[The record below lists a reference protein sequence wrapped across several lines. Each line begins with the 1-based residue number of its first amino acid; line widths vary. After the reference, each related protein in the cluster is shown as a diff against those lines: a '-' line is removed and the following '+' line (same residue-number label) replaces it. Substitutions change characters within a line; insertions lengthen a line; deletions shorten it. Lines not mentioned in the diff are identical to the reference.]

1 MSDLRRF
8 FGHEQ
13 GTRDSQLRAE
23 AARAAEGL
31 DIEAA
36 ITAHR
41 LWKEQ
46 LLTQLTGR
54 PGRPSTDPNLRPD
67 RDQICR
73 DDACPLGQWIHGRG
87 RARLGAF
94 PGFSDLLAHHRMF
107 HHVAG
112 NILTLDAAGKRA
124 DALRMLDEQFEDYS
138 TRVNDDLRLLQQ
150 VSTESEAIKRSA

>member
-13 GTRDSQLRAE
+13 SARDSQLRAE

-31 DIEAA
+31 DVEAELA
-36 ITAHR
+36 AHR

-54 PGRPSTDPNLRPD
+54 PGRPPSEQYVRLD
-67 RDQICR
+67 RDLVCR
-73 DDACPLGQWIHGRG
+73 DDICPLGQWIHGRG

-112 NILTLDAAGKRA
+112 NILTLDAAGKKV
-124 DALRMLDEQFEDYS
+124 DALRMLDEQLEDYS
-138 TRVNDDLRLLQQ
+138 ARVTADLRLLQQ
-150 VSTESEAIKRSA
+150 IATDLRPGSRSS